1 MNLCG
6 EFLKR
11 VFGNSWMRLLKIIII
26 MALFTSLVYAV
37 KQVVPIKHVKV
48 GGEFQYLSQD
58 EIKTAL
64 EPLVD
69 VGFFDADVQAIHNV
83 LTQMIWVESATV
95 NRVWSDTLSIKIKEK
110 HPFVRW
116 SDNALLNKRGEIIR
130 PTDITPFENLPI
142 LYGVEGQEIKSLE
155 IMKGVNTALADHEMS
170 MTEFSI
176 NNRWA
181 WKIKLTTG
189 LEILLG
195 RNEQLKKLQR
205 FMNTLDVLEREQ
217 INAMAVVDLRYPNGY
232 AVSWKPDA
240 RPIDWKNLPA
250 AQAANR

>member
-1 MNLCG
+1 
-6 EFLKR
+6 
-11 VFGNSWMRLLKIIII
+11 

-48 GGEFQYLSQD
+48 SGEFQHISKD
-58 EIKTAL
+58 EIKVAL
-64 EPLVD
+64 EPLVN
-69 VGFFDADVQAIHNV
+69 VGFFDANVQAIHDT
-83 LTQMIWVESATV
+83 LAQMTWVESTTV
-95 NRVWSDTLSIKIKEK
+95 NRVWSDTLAIKIKEK

-116 SDNALLNKRGEIIR
+116 GDDNLIDNKGNLINPKNIE
-130 PTDITPFENLPI
+130 PFINLPI
-142 LYGVEGQEIKSLE
+142 LHGVEGQEAKSLE
-155 IMKGVNTALADHEMS
+155 IMKGVNTALADQEMR

-195 RNEQLKKLQR
+195 RDDQLKKLQR
-205 FMNTLDVLEREQ
+205 FMKTVDVLGREQ
-217 INAMAVVDLRYPNGY
+217 INTMAVVDLRYPNGY
-232 AVSWKPDA
+232 AVSWKPDTQ
-240 RPIDWKNLPA
+240 PIDWKNLPA

>member
-1 MNLCG
+1 
-6 EFLKR
+6 
-11 VFGNSWMRLLKIIII
+11 MRLAKIIVI

-37 KQVVPIKHVKV
+37 KQIVPIKHVKV
-48 GGEFQYLSQD
+48 GGEFQHLSKN
-58 EIKTAL
+58 EIEAAL

-69 VGFFDADVQAIHNV
+69 VGFFDADVQMIHDT
-83 LTQMIWVESATV
+83 LTQMIWVENATV

-110 HPFVRW
+110 HPVVRW
-116 SDNALLNKRGEIIR
+116 GNEALLNNRGEIIK
-130 PTDITPFENLPI
+130 PTDIMPFENYPI

-155 IMKGVNTALADHEMS
+155 IMKGVNTALSDQEMS
-170 MTEFSI
+170 IAEFSI

-195 RNEQLKKLQR
+195 RNDQLKKLQR
-205 FMNTLDVLEREQ
+205 FMKTLDVLGREQ

-232 AVSWKPDA
+232 AVSWKPDTKI
-240 RPIDWKNLPA
+240 IDWKNLPA

>member
-1 MNLCG
+1 
-6 EFLKR
+6 
-11 VFGNSWMRLLKIIII
+11 

-37 KQVVPIKHVKV
+37 KQVVPIKHVKIE
-48 GGEFQYLSQD
+48 GAFQYLSQD
-58 EIKTAL
+58 EIKAAL
-64 EPLVD
+64 TPLVY
-69 VGFFDADVQAIHNV
+69 VGFFDADVQAIHNT
-83 LTQMIWVESATV
+83 LAEMIWVESVTV
-95 NRVWSDTLSIKIKEK
+95 NRVWSDTITIKIKEK
-110 HPFVRW
+110 RPVVRW
-116 SDNALLNKRGEIIR
+116 GDNALLNNRGEIIK
-130 PTDITPFENLPI
+130 PIDITPFENYPI

-155 IMKGVNTALADHEMS
+155 IMKGVNTALSDHEMS
-170 MTEFSI
+170 MAEFSI

-205 FMNTLDVLEREQ
+205 FMKTLDVLGREQ
-217 INAMAVVDLRYPNGY
+217 INAMAIVDLRYPNGY

-240 RPIDWKNLPA
+240 KIIDWKNLPA

>member
-1 MNLCG
+1 
-6 EFLKR
+6 
-11 VFGNSWMRLLKIIII
+11 MRLLKIIVI
-26 MALFTSLVYAV
+26 MALFTSLVYSV
-37 KQVVPIKHVKV
+37 KQVVPIKHIKV
-48 GGEFQYLSQD
+48 DGAFQYLSKD
-58 EIKTAL
+58 EIKAAL

-69 VGFFDADVQAIHNV
+69 VGFFDANVQAIHDT
-83 LTQMIWVESATV
+83 LAQMIWVEDATV
-95 NRVWSDTLSIKIKEK
+95 NRVWSDTIAIKIKEK
-110 HPFVRW
+110 RPFVRW
-116 SDNALLNKRGEIIR
+116 GDEALLNNRGEIIR

-155 IMKGVNTALADHEMS
+155 IMKGVNTALSDHEMS
-170 MTEFSI
+170 MAEFSI

-195 RNEQLKKLQR
+195 RNDQLKKLQR
-205 FMNTLDVLEREQ
+205 FMKTLDILGREQ

-240 RPIDWKNLPA
+240 QIIDWKNLPA

>member
-1 MNLCG
+1 
-6 EFLKR
+6 
-11 VFGNSWMRLLKIIII
+11 LLKIIVI

-48 GGEFQYLSQD
+48 SGEFQHLSKD
-58 EIKTAL
+58 EIQSAL

-69 VGFFDADVQAIHNV
+69 VGFFDVNVQAIHDT
-83 LTQMIWVESATV
+83 LTEMTWVESASV
-95 NRVWSDTLSIKIKEK
+95 SRVWSDKIDVKIKEK

-116 SDNALLNKRGEIIR
+116 SDNNLVDNKGNLINPKEIES
-130 PTDITPFENLPI
+130 FSNLPI
-142 LYGVEGQEIKSLE
+142 LYGVDGQEAKSLE
-155 IMKGVNTALADHEMS
+155 IMKGVNTALSDQEMS
-170 MTEFSI
+170 MAEFSI

-195 RNEQLKKLQR
+195 RTEQLKKLQR
-205 FMNTLDVLEREQ
+205 FMKTIDVLGREQ

-232 AVSWKPDA
+232 AVSWKTDTQS
-240 RPIDWKNLPA
+240 IDWKNLAA